1 MVVGNGRDDQL
12 VGFSGVA
19 ETLQLV
25 RDLAGGADEL
35 GVDAVGDQLAVG
47 VTQTWRRACS
57 GVGNWMAPSAVRML
71 RTHRP

>member
-25 RDLAGGADEL
+25 RDLARGADEL
-35 GVDAVGDQLAVG
+35 GVDAVGDQLAVS
-47 VTQTWRRACS
+47 VAPDVAAS
-57 GVGNWMAPSAVRML
+57 LLGVGNWMAPSAVRML